1 MVAFVGDSTLTV
13 VTDSTLTIVTDST
26 LTVVLLVT
34 APLQLHS

>member
-13 VTDSTLTIVTDST
+13 VTDSTLTVVTDST

>member
-1 MVAFVGDSTLTV
+1 MVAFVGDGTLTV
-13 VTDSTLTIVTDST
+13 VTDSTLTVVTDST